1 MENNNLKLL
10 TVNELSQIIRLKKS
24 SIYSLIYKR
33 SIPYVKINSKTLFKL
48 SDIEKFIEQNTHE
61 SLKEQLEKIN
71 TNRKIK

>member
-1 MENNNLKLL
+1 MENNTLKLL

-48 SDIEKFIEQNTHE
+48 SDIKKFIEQNTHE

>member
-1 MENNNLKLL
+1 MENNLKLF
-10 TVNELSQIIRLKKS
+10 TVRELSEIIRLKKS
-24 SIYSLIYKR
+24 SIYSLVYRKA
-33 SIPYVKINSKTLFKL
+33 IPYVKIGSKTLFKL